1 MSSADKKEDLF
12 PTIGNVVDQADLVS
26 VGEKDQGVE
35 EDEKV
40 VTEIESLCMKCHEEV
55 SPFLYCVSNSMLI
68 EVLVGYYEVTFNF
81 DPVFQRSCCHVL
93 QV

>member
-12 PTIGNVVDQADLVS
+12 PTIGNVVDQADL
-26 VGEKDQGVE
+26 GEKAQGVE